1 MKKLFGC
8 LLLAFVVYSCGSNDR
23 GELVG
28 VKYGDKFHPEK
39 PFGMVFVPG
48 GSFTMGKEV
57 EDAIG
62 AYDAPSRT
70 ATVRP
75 FYMDESE
82 ITNSEYKA
90 FVHWVRDSVARTKL
104 ALLAEELSFGN
115 DDITDKKSK
124 SSGIQDYAFKVI
136 DTSKTSPYYKYMMNN
151 YGGLGDL
158 NSPTEGKFLNWNI
171 SLEWEVD
178 RFPDQ
183 YYSEVMDSLY
193 IPIEDSFNAQRL
205 LNTKKLK
212 YRYYWFDKNAAAKSN
227 TARRSDFFK
236 EEVLTIYPDTTVW
249 VKDFNYSYND
259 PIHQDYFWHKAYNEY
274 PVVGVN
280 WHQAKAFCNW
290 RTVKKNKFLVGR
302 KKGAIGDKVPFFRLP
317 SETEWE
323 YAARGG
329 LPYSKY
335 PWGGP
340 YVISDKGC
348 FLANFKP
355 ERGDYTA
362 DGALYTV
369 EAYSYNANDYGLYNM
384 AGNVSE
390 WTEASYNPTAYYFSS
405 TLNPDVKDLENKRKV
420 IRGGSWKD
428 VAYFLEVS
436 SRDYEYG
443 DSARSYIGFRTV
455 QDYNG
460 TKLTNN

>member
-1 MKKLFGC
+1 MKRLFGY
-8 LLLAFVVYSCGSNDR
+8 LLLAFIMFSCGSNDR

-28 VKYGDKFHPEK
+28 VKFGEKWQPEK
-39 PFGMVFVPG
+39 PFGMVFIPG
-48 GSFTMGKEV
+48 GSFTMGKEE
-57 EDAIG
+57 EDTNG
-62 AYDAPSRT
+62 AYDAPTKT

-75 FYMDESE
+75 FYIDDTE
-82 ITNSEYKA
+82 ITNSEYKK
-90 FVHWVRDSVARTKL
+90 FVFWTRDSIARTSL
-104 ALLAEELSFGN
+104 ALYAEELSFGEQVQKGN
-115 DDITDKKSK
+115 KSI
-124 SSGIQDYAFKVI
+124 GIQRYAFRVV
-136 DTSKTSPYYKYMMNN
+136 DTSKASPYHKYMMNN

-158 NSPTEGKFLNWNI
+158 NSPSEGKFLNWNI
-171 SLEWEVD
+171 SLEWEVNK
-178 RFPDQ
+178 FPDQ

-193 IPIEDSFNAQRL
+193 LPVEDSFDAHRL
-205 LNTKKLK
+205 LNTKKIQ
-212 YRYYWFDKNAAAKSN
+212 YRYYWFDKNAAAKDN
-227 TARRSDFFK
+227 KAQRKDFFK
-236 EEVLTIYPDTTVW
+236 EEVTRVYPDTTVW

-259 PIHQDYFWHKAYNEY
+259 PVHQDYFWHKAYNEY

-280 WHQAKAFCNW
+280 WHQARAFCNW
-290 RTVKKNKFLVGR
+290 RTVKKNKFLLGR
-302 KKGAIGDKVPFFRLP
+302 NKGAVGDVVPFFRLP

-329 LPYSKY
+329 LQHSKY

-340 YVISDKGC
+340 YIISDKGC

-369 EAYSYNANDYGLYNM
+369 EVYSYNANNYGLYNM

-390 WTEASYNPTAYYFSS
+390 WTETSYNPTSYYFSS
-405 TLNPDVKDLENKRKV
+405 TLNPDVKDDENKRKV

-436 SRDYEYG
+436 SRDYEYA
-443 DSARSYIGFRTV
+443 DTARSYIGFRTV
-455 QDYNG
+455 QDYTG
-460 TKLTNN
+460 TKLTINK

>member
-1 MKKLFGC
+1 MINQKL
-8 LLLAFVVYSCGSNDR
+8 
-23 GELVG
+23 
-28 VKYGDKFHPEK
+28 
-39 PFGMVFVPG
+39 
-48 GSFTMGKEV
+48 
-57 EDAIG
+57 
-62 AYDAPSRT
+62 
-70 ATVRP
+70 
-75 FYMDESE
+75 
-82 ITNSEYKA
+82 
-90 FVHWVRDSVARTKL
+90 
-104 ALLAEELSFGN
+104 
-115 DDITDKKSK
+115 
-124 SSGIQDYAFKVI
+124 
-136 DTSKTSPYYKYMMNN
+136 
-151 YGGLGDL
+151 
-158 NSPTEGKFLNWNI
+158 
-171 SLEWEVD
+171 
-178 RFPDQ
+178 
-183 YYSEVMDSLY
+183 
-193 IPIEDSFNAQRL
+193 RL

-420 IRGGSWKD
+420 ITGGSWKD